1 MFVLCQGFF
10 FSNRLNLKLSCI
22 RRYYLKKL
30 KKTLKF
36 ILIPLFLFLNGR
48 ETEIEYDFMRYVV
61 ELLSSLYCLSKLMS
75 RAYTTDAIT

>member
-1 MFVLCQGFF
+1 MFFLCQGFF

-36 ILIPLFLFLNGR
+36 ILIPLFLFLSDR
-48 ETEIEYDFMRYVV
+48 ETEIE
-61 ELLSSLYCLSKLMS
+61 
-75 RAYTTDAIT
+75 